1 MLPGKYRGRL
11 VSNVNNCG
19 LHLVLQATPVTDK
32 NKQFDFRLS
41 KDTAPLNNRH
51 SQHELEKNF
60 TGRQDG
66 RLSSP
71 LSRNK
76 QPYIPLTSNVTEV
89 FGSASRYS
97 RDSVSLGAFG
107 DLPGPISKKSRS
119 RSVPHCAS
127 PNNNNADAY
136 QSKVNHFQ
144 RLKTLSRSELGCPVV
159 HRTAEEKAVSADKLN
174 LERQN
179 FTVFPIIEGEE
190 QLRLLYIQHNF
201 LTRIQNLSSLQRL
214 IFIDLYDNQIEEI
227 SGLSSLRSLRVLM
240 LGKNRIQKISNLENL
255 TNLDVLDLHGNQISK
270 IENIGHLGE
279 LRVLNL
285 ARNQINQVENL
296 NGLDSL
302 TELNLR
308 HNNINNVRDVDNLP
322 SLQLLY
328 LSFNNISRLHDILC
342 LGDSTSLSDVT
353 LDGNPIAQE
362 SWYRQTILGHM
373 LQLRQLDMKRITEE
387 ERRTASVLARKEED
401 RKRESHKQALLKEKK
416 KIAIYNAAR
425 QWDIQQNRV
434 VPATNSDQEGGGTG
448 IPSRKPCQLNGST
461 PYDFN
466 DGKRSLDTVLSS
478 AVQSLSVVD
487 SHLVELDGDTLSLY
501 GLGALE
507 SLDRTWS
514 VQTAG
519 SVNTISFTFI
529 NFEDIVQILPKIRI
543 KFPNATH
550 LKFKENNLVTLN
562 QFNALAQMRRL
573 DHLTVDPQGNPVVN
587 FTLWKYYVLF
597 RLNNFNIQKVNE
609 IEVSQNDVVMSER
622 LFGILAYVATSE
634 LPQYRLTAL
643 VGDSRKKTFHHLLET
658 KSKKVPVGGEE
669 SFNSKRIGGETPTR
683 AALQYIPQDLL
694 NEKLEELT
702 EKKAFCQAYVKD
714 LVNEANDISL
724 KNESLQK
731 LWPQMFI
738 ELVRDAVIEVRD
750 KNSYMKQCLQR
761 ISEQK

>member
-1 MLPGKYRGRL
+1 MLPSKYRGRL
-11 VSNVNNCG
+11 VPNVNNCG
-19 LHLVLQATPVTDK
+19 LHLVLQATPVSDK

-41 KDTAPLNNRH
+41 KETAPLNNRPP
-51 SQHELEKNF
+51 QHDLERNV

-76 QPYIPLTSNVTEV
+76 HPYIPLSSNITDV
-89 FGSASRYS
+89 FGSASRYG
-97 RDSVSLGAFG
+97 RDSVSVAALGE
-107 DLPGPISKKSRS
+107 LPGHVVKKSRS
-119 RSVPHCAS
+119 RSVPHCTS
-127 PNNNNADAY
+127 PNNNNEDVHH
-136 QSKVNHFQ
+136 SKVNHFHC
-144 RLKTLSRSELGCPVV
+144 LNTLSRSEPGSPVV
-159 HRTAEEKAVSADKLN
+159 HRSAEEKAISPDKLN

-179 FTVFPIIEGEE
+179 FPVFPIIEGEE
-190 QLRLLYIQHNF
+190 QLRLLYLQHNSI
-201 LTRIQNLSSLQRL
+201 TRMQNLSSLQRL

-255 TNLDVLDLHGNQISK
+255 KSLDVLDLHGNQISN

-285 ARNQINQVENL
+285 ARNRISQVENL
-296 NGLDSL
+296 KGLDSL

-308 HNNINNVRDVDNLP
+308 HNNISAVRDVDTLP

-328 LSFNNISRLHDILC
+328 LSFNNILRINDILC
-342 LGDSTSLSDVT
+342 LADSTSLSDVT

-387 ERRTASVLARKEED
+387 ERRTASVLARKEEE
-401 RKRESHKQALLKEKK
+401 RKRESHKQALIKEKK
-416 KIAIYNAAR
+416 RIAIHNAAR
-425 QWDIQQNRV
+425 HWDIQQNRV
-434 VPATNSDQEGGGTG
+434 LPGTSADLDSGGSVS
-448 IPSRKPCQLNGST
+448 PSHKSCQLNGSAT
-461 PYDFN
+461 YEFN
-466 DGKRSLDTVLSS
+466 EDKRSLDTVLSS
-478 AVQSLSVVD
+478 AVQGLSVVD
-487 SHLVELDGDTLSLY
+487 SHLVELEGDTLSLY

-514 VQTAG
+514 VQTAS
-519 SVNTISFTFI
+519 SVNIISFTFI
-529 NFEDIVQILPKIRI
+529 NFEDIVQVLPKIRI
-543 KFPNATH
+543 KFPNVTH
-550 LKFKENNLVTLN
+550 LKFKENNLITLN

-573 DHLTVDPQGNPVVN
+573 DQLTVEPQGNPVVN

-597 RLNNFNIQKVNE
+597 RLNSFNIQRLNE
-609 IEVSQNDVVMSER
+609 DEVTQNDVVMSER
-622 LFGILAYVATSE
+622 LFGILAYIATSE
-634 LPQYRLTAL
+634 LPQYRLAAL
-643 VGDSRKKTFHHLLET
+643 LGDTRKKTFHQLLET
-658 KSKKVPVGGEE
+658 KSKKILTGSEE
-669 SFNSKRIGGETPTR
+669 SSDNKRIVGETPTR

-694 NEKLEELT
+694 NEKIEELT

-714 LVNEANDISL
+714 LVNEANDVNL
-724 KNESLQK
+724 KNEALQK

-750 KNSYMKQCLQR
+750 NSYMKQCLQR

>member
-1 MLPGKYRGRL
+1 MLPSKYRGRL

-32 NKQFDFRLS
+32 NKQYDFRLS
-41 KDTAPLNNRH
+41 KDAAPLNNRH
-51 SQHELEKNF
+51 PQHDLEKNV

-71 LSRNK
+71 LIRNQ

-89 FGSASRYS
+89 FGPVSRCS
-97 RDSVSLGAFG
+97 RDSMSLGAFG
-107 DLPGPISKKSRS
+107 ELSGRVSRKTRS

-127 PNNNNADAY
+127 PNNNNEDAP
-136 QSKVNHFQ
+136 QSKVNHFHC
-144 RLKTLSRSELGCPVV
+144 LKTLSRSELGCPVV
-159 HRTAEEKAVSADKLN
+159 HRTAEEKAVSPDKLN
-174 LERQN
+174 LERQG
-179 FTVFPIIEGEE
+179 FTVFPVIEGEE
-190 QLRLLYIQHNF
+190 QLRLLYLQHNF
-201 LTRIQNLSSLQRL
+201 ITTIQNLSSFNRL

-227 SGLSSLRSLRVLM
+227 NGLSSLRSLRVLM

-255 TNLDVLDLHGNQISK
+255 KNLDVLDLHGNQISK

-285 ARNQINQVENL
+285 ARNQISQVENL

-308 HNNINNVRDVDNLP
+308 HNNISVVSDVETLP

-328 LSFNNISRLHDILC
+328 LSFNNISRLNDILC
-342 LGDSTSLSDVT
+342 LADSTSLSDVT

-387 ERRTASVLARKEED
+387 ERRTASVLARKEEE

-416 KIAIYNAAR
+416 RIAIHNAAR

-434 VPATNSDQEGGGTG
+434 LPGTNSDQEGGGSAS
-448 IPSRKPCQLNGST
+448 PSHKPCHLNGST
-461 PYDFN
+461 PYEFN
-466 DGKRSLDTVLSS
+466 EDKRSLDSVLSS
-478 AVQSLSVVD
+478 AVQALSVVD
-487 SHLVELDGDTLSLY
+487 SHLVELEGDTLSLY

-543 KFPNATH
+543 KFPNGTH
-550 LKFKENNLVTLN
+550 LKFKENNLITLN
-562 QFNALAQMRRL
+562 QFNALAQLRRL
-573 DHLTVDPQGNPVVN
+573 DQLTVDPQGNPVVN

-597 RLNNFNIQKVNE
+597 RLNNFGIQKVNE
-609 IEVSQNDVVMSER
+609 NEVTQNDVVMSER
-622 LFGILAYVATSE
+622 LFGILAYVAASE
-634 LPQYRLTAL
+634 SPHYRLAAL
-643 VGDSRKKTFHHLLET
+643 LGDSRKKTFHHLLET
-658 KSKKVPVGGEE
+658 KSKKVPIGGEE
-669 SFNSKRIGGETPTR
+669 NIDNKRFVGETPTR

-694 NEKLEELT
+694 TEKLEELT

-714 LVNEANDISL
+714 LVNEANDITL

>member
-11 VSNVNNCG
+11 VSSVNNCG
-19 LHLVLQATPVTDK
+19 LHLVLQAAPVTDK

-41 KDTAPLNNRH
+41 KDTAPLNNRL
-51 SQHELEKNF
+51 SQYDLEKNI

-66 RLSSP
+66 RHSSP

-76 QPYIPLTSNVTEV
+76 QPYIPLTSNTTEV
-89 FGSASRYS
+89 FSSATRYG

-107 DLPGPISKKSRS
+107 ELPGNISKKSRS
-119 RSVPHCAS
+119 RSVPHCPS
-127 PNNNNADAY
+127 PNNNNEDVH
-136 QSKVNHFQ
+136 QSKVNHF
-144 RLKTLSRSELGCPVV
+144 RGLKTLSRSELGCPIV
-159 HRTAEEKAVSADKLN
+159 HRTEEEKSVSPDKLN

-179 FTVFPIIEGEE
+179 LRAFPLIEGEE
-190 QLRLLYIQHNF
+190 TLRLLYLQHNF
-201 LTRIQNLSSLQRL
+201 ITRIQNLSSLQRL

-255 TNLDVLDLHGNQISK
+255 KNLDVLDLHGNQISQ
-270 IENIGHLGE
+270 IANIGHLRD

-285 ARNQINQVENL
+285 ARNQISQVENL

-308 HNNINNVRDVDNLP
+308 HNNISVVRDVETLP

-328 LSFNNISRLHDILC
+328 LSFNNISR
-342 LGDSTSLSDVT
+342 
-353 LDGNPIAQE
+353 
-362 SWYRQTILGHM
+362 
-373 LQLRQLDMKRITEE
+373 KEE
-387 ERRTASVLARKEED
+387 E
-401 RKRESHKQALLKEKK
+401 RKRESHKQALIKEKK
-416 KIAIYNAAR
+416 RIAIHNAAR
-425 QWDIQQNRV
+425 QWDIQQNR
-434 VPATNSDQEGGGTG
+434 ALSGTNPDQDGGDSVS
-448 IPSRKPCQLNGST
+448 PSHKPCQLNGST
-461 PYDFN
+461 PYEFN
-466 DGKRSLDTVLSS
+466 EDKRSLDTVLSS
-478 AVQSLSVVD
+478 AVQGLSVVD
-487 SHLVELDGDTLSLY
+487 SHLVELEGDTLSLY

-519 SVNTISFTFI
+519 TVNTISFTFV
-529 NFEDIVQILPKIRI
+529 NFEDIVQVLPKVRI

-550 LKFKENNLVTLN
+550 LKFKENNLITLN

-573 DHLTVDPQGNPVVN
+573 DQLTVDPPGNPVVN

-597 RLNNFNIQKVNE
+597 RLNSFNIQKVNE
-609 IEVSQNDVVMSER
+609 NEVTPNDLVMAES
-622 LFGILAYVATSE
+622 LFGLLAFVANSE

-643 VGDSRKKTFHHLLET
+643 LGDSRKKSLHHLLET
-658 KSKKVPVGGEE
+658 KSKKIPVGAEE
-669 SFNSKRIGGETPTR
+669 ANDNKRTGGETQTR

-694 NEKLEELT
+694 TEKLEELT
-702 EKKAFCQAYVKD
+702 EKKAFSQVYVKD
-714 LVNEANDISL
+714 LVKEANDISM

-761 ISEQK
+761 ISELK